1 MGVLPASGLA
11 SDPKIWMALIPSQEE
26 MASREGFDI
35 SVVARLKS
43 EVTIEKAQTELDTIA
58 ARISSENPDTRK
70 GWSVH
75 AISLRQS
82 LLGDARVPLLILF
95 AAVGFVLLIACANV
109 SNLFLARGWARRR
122 EFAIRSAVGATRGAL
137 LRQLAVECILVALM
151 GGASALVIASWTLHG
166 LRGLLPPEIPRLQE
180 IRIDGMVAWFTFGAS
195 MLAAVCSG
203 LAPAM
208 LSTRG
213 DVSATIKES
222 GAGAG
227 GNNTRVAHNFLR
239 QLLVVGEVALAMV
252 LLIGAT
258 LAVRSFGRL
267 MEVDRGFKPD
277 HLVTL
282 KIEFPKFRFEKPEQ
296 AIAFVRQV
304 LDGTSG
310 VPGVETASASLV
322 YPLSDEVAE
331 TTFQTEAT
339 VNDAKLGEQTAL
351 ANRVAPQF
359 FHAFRIPLLAG
370 RDFNGADLAGGAP
383 VYIVNETLAQKYF
396 GSLKVAGRRLSTRKE
411 SGHWIWGEIIGVAGN
426 VTGLD
431 PAAES
436 KPQVYAPFFQMR
448 EASGAYL
455 VVRCKADPA
464 GVVPAIEERIWAV
477 NKNEPIDTIQ
487 TLTARIAEISATPR
501 SQSFLLGIFGGL
513 GVVLALLGVYGVMSY
528 VVSLQTREIGIRM
541 ALGADRLNILR
552 AVIAQGLKLTAAGI
566 LIGVGGGL
574 ALTRFIRSLLYG
586 ISATDPLTFVSVPL
600 VLLLIATIACYIP
613 ARRATKIAPTIAL
626 RYE

>member
-1 MGVLPASGLA
+1 
-11 SDPKIWMALIPSQEE
+11 MALIPSQEE

-43 EVTIEKAQTELDTIA
+43 EISIEKAQTELDTIA
-58 ARISSENPDTRK
+58 ARISSENPDTRN

-137 LRQLAVECILVALM
+137 LRQLAVEGILVAMM
-151 GGASALVIASWTLHG
+151 GGASAMVIAGWTLHG

-180 IRIDGMVAWFTFGAS
+180 IRIDGMVAWFTLGAS

-203 LAPAM
+203 LAPAL

-213 DVSATIKES
+213 DVSATIKET

-239 QLLVVGEVALAMV
+239 QLLVVVEVALAVV

-282 KIEFPKFRFEKPEQ
+282 KMEFPKFRFEKPEQ
-296 AIAFVRQV
+296 AIAFVRQA
-304 LDGTSG
+304 LDGTRG
-310 VPGVETASASLV
+310 IPGVETASASLV

-370 RDFNGADLAGGAP
+370 RDFNGTDFAGGAP

-396 GSLKVAGRRLSTRKE
+396 GAVNVVGRRLSTRKE
-411 SGHWIWGEIIGVAGN
+411 SGHLIWGEIVGVAGN

-455 VVRCKADPA
+455 VVRCKADP
-464 GVVPAIEERIWAV
+464 GGLVPAIEERIWAV
-477 NKNEPIDTIQ
+477 NKNEPIDAIQ
-487 TLTARIAEISATPR
+487 TLTARIAEVSAASR

-513 GVVLALLGVYGVMSY
+513 GLVLALLGVYGVMSY

-552 AVIAQGLKLTAAGI
+552 TVLAQGLKLTAAGI
-566 LIGVGGGL
+566 LLGVGGGL

-600 VLLLIATIACYIP
+600 VLILIAMLACYIP